1 MAEQKY
7 RVIKRLAAG
16 GMAEVFLGE
25 SSSVQGFVKTVAI
38 KRVLPHLCQNP
49 KFIQMFLDEVRLSAR
64 LNHANI
70 VTVFDVG
77 ASENTYFLVMEYVD
91 GTNLKELLESA
102 RKRQRQLEPKQGAY
116 IGIEACRGLS
126 YAHHLSD
133 ESGESLHIVHRD
145 ISPPNIMIT
154 KQGEIKVADFGLAK
168 AGMNV
173 EKTDPG
179 VVKGKFGY
187 LAPEVAYG
195 EEADARSDVFSL
207 GVVIWEMLA
216 GRRLFLGE
224 TDFHTVKLVRAAN
237 IPRLAPLNRFVDE
250 NFEEILLRALARDP
264 ARRFQTAQEFG
275 DMLAGYLFEKGLKVT
290 GYDIAALVNGLTS
303 SHQKDPLKDESSM
316 MDRLIEEEL
325 VRFTSIDEQPVD
337 DSPSPV
343 PDSPAGGAAWGG
355 DDFENPA
362 DWFTSESM
370 LPAPPDA
377 EVAEVAVPAPARMPA
392 RVPARAPA
400 RAPAIPSGGSNPG
413 KSASGQQ
420 QVSHGHG
427 RTGPV
432 EEEVAEEAIAID
444 IDDDTG
450 PAEELKVAA
459 PPPPAKAKGV
469 GALVMIAAA
478 AIIVAAAGA
487 AAWLGNLLPLP

>member
-7 RVIKRLAAG
+7 RVIKKLAAG

-25 SSSVQGFVKTVAI
+25 SRSVQGFVKTVAI
-38 KRVLPHLCQNP
+38 KRVLPHLCQKP
-49 KFIQMFLDEVRLSAR
+49 KFIQMFMDEARLSAR

-77 ASENTYFLVMEYVD
+77 ASENSYFLVMQFVD
-91 GTNLKELLESA
+91 GTNLKELLENA

-116 IGIEACRGLS
+116 IGIEACHGLS
-126 YAHHLSD
+126 YAHQLTD
-133 ESGESLHIVHRD
+133 ESGKSLHIVHRD

-173 EKTDPG
+173 EKTEPG

-195 EEADARSDVFSL
+195 EEADARSDLFSL

-224 TDFHTVKLVRAAN
+224 TDFHTVKLVRATN

-250 NFEEILLRALARDP
+250 SFEEILLRALARDP
-264 ARRFQTAQEFG
+264 AQRFQTAHEFG
-275 DMLAGYLFEKGLKVT
+275 DSLAGYLFEKGLKVT
-290 GYDIAALVNGLTS
+290 GYDIAALVNSLTS
-303 SHQKDPLKDESSM
+303 SQQKEPLRNKSSM

-325 VRFTSIDEQPVD
+325 VHFTSIDEQPEA
-337 DSPSPV
+337 DSTSPIAE
-343 PDSPAGGAAWGG
+343 SPAGGASWSGG
-355 DDFENPA
+355 DFENPA
-362 DWFTSESM
+362 HWFTSDSE
-370 LPAPPDA
+370 LPAPEA
-377 EVAEVAVPAPARMPA
+377 EQGQVPQAAPASPTVPSRFDPGHSTRGRLDTAGKPSQPEAVTQAAAQEPVAVE
-392 RVPARAPA
+392 
-400 RAPAIPSGGSNPG
+400 I
-413 KSASGQQ
+413 
-420 QVSHGHG
+420 
-427 RTGPV
+427 
-432 EEEVAEEAIAID
+432 AEAE
-444 IDDDTG
+444 G
-450 PAEELKVAA
+450 PAKEQEAVAQQ
-459 PPPPAKAKGV
+459 PPVTAKGV
-469 GALVMIAAA
+469 GPLVMIAAA

-487 AAWLGNLLPLP
+487 AAWLGNLIPLP

>member
-49 KFIQMFLDEVRLSAR
+49 KFMQMFLDEARLSAR

-77 ASENTYFLVMEYVD
+77 ASENTYFLVMEFVD
-91 GTNLKELLESA
+91 GTNLKELMENA
-102 RKRQRQLEPKQGAY
+102 KKRQRQLEPKQSAY
-116 IGIEACRGLS
+116 IGVEACRGLS
-126 YAHHLSD
+126 YAHQLRD
-133 ESGESLHIVHRD
+133 EAGNSLNIVHRD

-187 LAPEVAYG
+187 LAPEVAFG

-207 GVVIWEMLA
+207 GVVLWEMLA

-237 IPRLAPLNRFVDE
+237 IPRLAPLNRLVDE
-250 NFEEILLRALARDP
+250 AFEEILLCALARDP
-264 ARRFQTAQEFG
+264 ARRFRTAQEFG
-275 DMLAGYLFEKGLKVT
+275 DSLAGYLFEKGLKVT
-290 GYDIAALVNGLTS
+290 GYDIAALVNSLTS
-303 SHQKDPLKDESSM
+303 PQQKAGQKDEQSM

-325 VRFTSIDEQPVD
+325 VRFTSIDEQPV
-337 DSPSPV
+337 SASHP
-343 PDSPAGGAAWGG
+343 PAPEASAGAGSWGG
-355 DDFENPA
+355 GDFENPA
-362 DWFTSESM
+362 DWFASES
-370 LPAPPDA
+370 L
-377 EVAEVAVPAPARMPA
+377 
-392 RVPARAPA
+392 
-400 RAPAIPSGGSNPG
+400 
-413 KSASGQQ
+413 
-420 QVSHGHG
+420 
-427 RTGPV
+427 
-432 EEEVAEEAIAID
+432 
-444 IDDDTG
+444 
-450 PAEELKVAA
+450 L
-459 PPPPAKAKGV
+459 PPPPEPAAAPQQPAPGRSAPVDPGRNEPAAKAAIPDKQEPAARAVPETADREAGV
-469 GALVMIAAA
+469 EMAPADSPEAEQAAIARQPPARGKVGPAVVIAAA

-487 AAWLGNLLPLP
+487 AAWLGDLIPH

>member
-7 RVIKRLAAG
+7 RVIKSLAAG

-25 SSSVQGFVKTVAI
+25 SSSVQGFVKTVAL
-38 KRVLPHLCQNP
+38 KRGLPHLCQNP
-49 KFIQMFLDEVRLSAR
+49 KFVQMFLDEARLSAR

-77 ASENTYFLVMEYVD
+77 ASENTYFLVMEFVD

-102 RKRQRQLEPKQGAY
+102 RKRQRQLAPKQGAY
-116 IGIEACRGLS
+116 IGIETCRGLS
-126 YAHHLSD
+126 YAHQLTD
-133 ESGESLHIVHRD
+133 ASGQLLHIVHRD

-154 KQGEIKVADFGLAK
+154 NQGEIKVADFGLAK

-237 IPRLAPLNRFVDE
+237 IPRLAPLNRLVDE
-250 NFEEILLRALARDP
+250 SFEEILLRALTRDP
-264 ARRFQTAQEFG
+264 AHRFQTAQEFG
-275 DMLAGYLFEKGLKVT
+275 DSLAGYLFAKGLKVT
-290 GYDIAALVNGLTS
+290 GYDIAALVNSLTS
-303 SHQKDPLKDESSM
+303 SRQQDRLDSEASM

-325 VRFTSIDEQPVD
+325 VRFTSIEERPVD
-337 DSPSPV
+337 DSPSPL
-343 PDSPAGGAAWGG
+343 PDSPAGGAAWNGN
-355 DDFENPA
+355 DFENPA
-362 DWFTSESM
+362 DWFTGDSGQ
-370 LPAPPDA
+370 PAPPDT
-377 EVAEVAVPAPARMPA
+377 EVAEVAMPTAALTPAPA
-392 RVPARAPA
+392 VPSA
-400 RAPAIPSGGSNPG
+400 GSN
-413 KSASGQQ
+413 SGQPA
-420 QVSHGHG
+420 S
-427 RTGPV
+427 RPMA
-432 EEEVAEEAIAID
+432 VASEPSRAGGAEAETAEAAIAIG
-444 IDDDTG
+444 IEKAAE
-450 PAEELKVAA
+450 PAPEPEAAA
-459 PPPPAKAKGV
+459 PLPPSKAKGV
-469 GALVMIAAA
+469 SLLVMVAAA
-478 AIIVAAAGA
+478 VIIVAAAGA
-487 AAWLGNLLPLP
+487 AVFLGDLIHLP